1 MKWYIPREHGAW
13 AMLIVPYW
21 TAAAAVGVSIHHVWF
36 FMGIFFVYLTQAPL
50 LTWIKQPSINDGWP
64 SFIVYLSIGLIFT
77 IPYLAAYTEILKIS
91 LFIIPFFMMN
101 VLFAKMKKERLLI
114 NDACAIAGLSGLGFL
129 AWQLGGEP
137 VTEMIVLIVLFNF
150 VFFCGSV
157 FHVKG
162 LIREKRNVL
171 FKRIGKGYHI
181 LLILFF
187 YVFAS
192 MPLVVVGIIT
202 FIKTLT
208 LDEQVLDRPVKIG
221 VVEIMNSIA
230 FFIGV
235 VMFVWG

>member
-1 MKWYIPREHGAW
+1 M
-13 AMLIVPYW
+13 
-21 TAAAAVGVSIHHVWF
+21 
-36 FMGIFFVYLTQAPL
+36 
-50 LTWIKQPSINDGWP
+50 
-64 SFIVYLSIGLIFT
+64 
-77 IPYLAAYTEILKIS
+77 
-91 LFIIPFFMMN
+91 
-101 VLFAKMKKERLLI
+101 
-114 NDACAIAGLSGLGFL
+114 
-129 AWQLGGEP
+129 
-137 VTEMIVLIVLFNF
+137 
-150 VFFCGSV
+150 
-157 FHVKG
+157 KG